1 MRRKVR
7 GKNVDGRTG
16 RGEKGSVS
24 KVRRGGKKAGD
35 RNKDNVDKLET
46 LETIGV
52 EEAVKLVKS
61 HLDLIQLA
69 RRYDLLRDELMSK
82 RNSKLTSK
90 FLDTEVELL
99 IAAVEY
105 SRLYN

>member
-1 MRRKVR
+1 MPRTLRVSNDDGRAGRRK
-7 GKNVDGRTG
+7 
-16 RGEKGSVS
+16 KGSLS
-24 KVRRGGKKAGD
+24 KVRNRRTKAGNRD
-35 RNKDNVDKLET
+35 KSNVNNLEA
-46 LETIGV
+46 LETIST
-52 EEAVKLVKS
+52 EEAVKLVKA

-69 RRYDLLRDELMSK
+69 RRYDLMKDELMSK